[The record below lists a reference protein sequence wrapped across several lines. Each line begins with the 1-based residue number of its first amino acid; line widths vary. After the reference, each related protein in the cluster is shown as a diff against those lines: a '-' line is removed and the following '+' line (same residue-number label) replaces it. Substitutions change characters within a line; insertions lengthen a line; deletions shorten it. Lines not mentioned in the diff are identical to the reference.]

1 MIGLKK
7 LGVFVVLLVLL
18 GGGAALLF
26 WDVGGECLSTLRTG
40 KAQVDYLMT
49 ASDAEGGIYALCRAE
64 EGYALVVGDQNGRRT
79 ARWGLTAEGLPAQ
92 GTPSLLYPAAGGAV
106 YLGL

>member
-7 LGVFVVLLVLL
+7 LGVFMVLLVLL

-49 ASDAEGGIYALCRAE
+49 ASDAEWGIYALCRSE
-64 EGYALVVGDQNGRRT
+64 
-79 ARWGLTAEGLPAQ
+79 
-92 GTPSLLYPAAGGAV
+92 
-106 YLGL
+106 